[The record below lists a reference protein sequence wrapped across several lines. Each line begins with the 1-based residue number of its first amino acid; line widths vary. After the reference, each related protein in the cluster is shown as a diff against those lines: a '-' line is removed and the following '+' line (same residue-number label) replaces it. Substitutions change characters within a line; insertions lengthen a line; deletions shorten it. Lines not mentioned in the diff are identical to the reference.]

1 MGWALVVS
9 RHSSMPINLSIYLSI
24 KIDMCIVACCCIV
37 GLFFSIRVFFHAQCG
52 FQAFTHFALPCTCLR
67 RDGACGADM
76 ELTIIVLKSRPLS

>member
-1 MGWALVVS
+1 MGWTLVVS

-24 KIDMCIVACCCIV
+24 KIDMCFCMSLYS
-37 GLFFSIRVFFHAQCG
+37 GTFFSHAQCG
-52 FQAFTHFALPCTCLR
+52 FQAFTHFALPCTCLRR

>member
-1 MGWALVVS
+1 MTPCF
-9 RHSSMPINLSIYLSI
+9 HQ
-24 KIDMCIVACCCIV
+24 V
-37 GLFFSIRVFFHAQCG
+37 GEFGNYFGGCGKVFGCLPQNAGRFFHAQCG